1 MTSIPARRRSAS
13 MASRTAH
20 GEAIVRDRGFTLIE
34 LLVVLAILGLLLSL
48 AAPKYVRS
56 VDRAKEAV
64 LAENLRTTRV
74 AIDRFHADLGRYPA
88 SLEELVAR
96 RYLRALPLDPLLESA
111 NAWRLIPAP
120 AEEGD
125 GGIVDLKSRAPGVGS
140 NGRPYAQW

>member
-1 MTSIPARRRSAS
+1 MR
-13 MASRTAH
+13 AH
-20 GEAIVRDRGFTLIE
+20 GFTLIE

-96 RYLRALPLDPLLESA
+96 RYLRALPVDPLLGSA
-111 NAWRLIPAP
+111 TAWRLVALPN
-120 AEEGD
+120 EEGT
-125 GGIVDLKSRAPGVGS
+125 GGVVDLKSRAPGIGS